1 MSDVSDLAA
10 DASIDRFARAA
21 LGRKA
26 RGLVLL
32 DVRELTSVAD
42 AFLICSGQ
50 SNRQVSAIGEH
61 IITELKK
68 KKIKPL
74 STEGLKEGH
83 WVLIDYGYVVIHI
96 FYEPIREFYDLEGL
110 WIDAPRV
117 ITPGMAAAA
126 APETQQKGGRT
137 CQAQPPLP

>member
-1 MSDVSDLAA
+1 MNDVPDSTM
-10 DASIDRFARAA
+10 DATLDRFARAA

-26 RGLVLL
+26 HGLILL

-68 KKIKPL
+68 DKIQPL
-74 STEGLKEGH
+74 SKEGLKEGH
-83 WVLIDYGYVVIHI
+83 WVLIDYGHVVVHI
-96 FYEPIREFYDLEGL
+96 FYGPVREFYDLEGL
-110 WIDAPRV
+110 WIDARR
-117 ITPGMAAAA
+117 ITTPSMAAAS
-126 APETQQKGGRT
+126 ESEDIH
-137 CQAQPPLP
+137 